1 MNDTQY
7 QCSQHIK
14 IAQSGLGDRLTMM
27 VFNSNFTEFDEFN
40 AFAAEWDIDF
50 RQVSRGSLN
59 ASLVQ
64 VMTNNHSI
72 SRARFDQL
80 TYQQGAAVPNM
91 RTFAFLDASASD
103 VDWCGFTF
111 SPDSIAIFA
120 RDRDFRCVSPSG
132 FFVYTLSFTEEELA
146 AASNR
151 LGIPNICDR
160 LNAHAEIRKIDRRS
174 INLLCK
180 TVNETITSVLTSGES
195 VFVREKS
202 RGFPKEQI
210 AEQLVLVLTTADS
223 VTGHPSP
230 NKLTAATNR
239 TLQYIEAH
247 LADRPTIRDLS
258 KVAGVSRRTLEYA
271 FRRQLDISP
280 KSFMN
285 QQRLTLVR
293 RDLRKLSAKKS
304 ISDIANRWGYWHMG
318 QFARDYQRQF
328 GELPSYTVR

>member
-1 MNDTQY
+1 
-7 QCSQHIK
+7 
-14 IAQSGLGDRLTMM
+14 MM
-27 VFNSNFTEFDEFN
+27 VINSDFTEFDEFN
-40 AFAAEWDIDF
+40 AFSAEWDIDF
-50 RQVSRGSLN
+50 RQVNRGLLN

-64 VMTNNHSI
+64 VMANSHSI

-80 TYQQGAAVPNM
+80 TYQQGATVPGM
-91 RTFAFLDASASD
+91 RTFAFLDASAPD

-120 RDRDFRCVSPSG
+120 RDREFRCVSPPG

-146 AASNR
+146 ATSHR
-151 LGIPNICDR
+151 LGIPDICDR
-160 LNAHAEIRKIDRRS
+160 LNTHAEVRTVGRRHV
-174 INLLCK
+174 NVLCK
-180 TVNETITSVLTSGES
+180 KVNETITSVLTPGIS
-195 VFVREKS
+195 VFSRDKS
-202 RGFPKEQI
+202 RSFPNEQI
-210 AEQLVLVLTTADS
+210 AEQLVLTLTTAES

-247 LADRPTIRDLS
+247 LADRPTIRDLT

-280 KSFMN
+280 KSFIS

-293 RDLRKLSAKKS
+293 RDLRKLPTEKS
-304 ISDIANRWGYWHMG
+304 ITDIANYWGYWHMG

-328 GELPSYTVR
+328 GELPSQTAR

>member
-1 MNDTQY
+1 
-7 QCSQHIK
+7 
-14 IAQSGLGDRLTMM
+14 MM
-27 VFNSNFTEFDEFN
+27 VINSDFTEFDEFN
-40 AFAAEWDIDF
+40 AFSAEWDIDF
-50 RQVSRGSLN
+50 RQVSRGLLN

-64 VMTNNHSI
+64 VVTNNHSI
-72 SRARFDQL
+72 SRARFNQV
-80 TYQQGAAVPNM
+80 TYQQGATVPGM

-120 RDRDFRCVSPSG
+120 RDREFRSLSPSG
-132 FFVYTLSFTEEELA
+132 FFVYTLSFSEEELA
-146 AASNR
+146 AASHR

-160 LNAHAEIRKIDRRS
+160 LNTHAEIRKINRRS
-174 INLLCK
+174 INMLCK
-180 TVNETITSVLTSGES
+180 TVNETITSVLKPGVS
-195 VFVREKS
+195 VFS
-202 RGFPKEQI
+202 RDKPRSFPNEQI
-210 AEQLVLVLTTADS
+210 AEQLVLVLTAAES

-247 LADRPTIRDLS
+247 MVDRPTIRDLS

-293 RDLRKLSAKKS
+293 RDLRQLSTEKS
-304 ISDIANRWGYWHMG
+304 IADIANRWGYWHMG

-328 GELPSYTVR
+328 GELPSHTAR